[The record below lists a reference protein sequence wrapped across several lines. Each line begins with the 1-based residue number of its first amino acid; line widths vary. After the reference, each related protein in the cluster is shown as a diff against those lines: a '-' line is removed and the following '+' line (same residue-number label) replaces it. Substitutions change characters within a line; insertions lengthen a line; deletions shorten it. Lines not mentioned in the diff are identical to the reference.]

1 MQFASSFYW
10 LTGIFA
16 LIKKCSYD
24 ECLKIGLTANKV
36 IKKENQNKHQE
47 GNILEC

>member
-1 MQFASSFYW
+1 MK
-10 LTGIFA
+10 A
-16 LIKKCSYD
+16 LQTD
-24 ECLKIGLTANKV
+24 LTANKV